1 MTVRRIMNANPIT
14 TTPDASIVDVQQV
27 LKDNKIHRLPV
38 LDRKGAL
45 AGVITEKDILHAT
58 PSPVSS
64 LSIYEI
70 PYMLAKLKVSNLM
83 SKPKSVS
90 PDTLVEEAARMMI
103 EGDLSCLPVV
113 EGGRLIGIVSKS
125 DMFKVLVE
133 LCGAN
138 EKGVRATVILTERKG
153 ELAKLTGA
161 LTEQG
166 FDIVSMGTVPDS
178 DRKEGDLRTIE
189 KRSVKLDDV
198 LSAIKPLVREIV
210 DIRLT

>member
-178 DRKEGDLRTIE
+178 DRKEGVLTIF
-189 KRSVKLDDV
+189 KVRGDKLDDV

>member
-27 LKDNKIHRLPV
+27 LKDNRIHRLPV
-38 LDRKGAL
+38 LDKKGAL

-103 EGDLSCLPVV
+103 EDDLSCLPVV
-113 EGGRLIGIVSKS
+113 EGGKLIGIVSKS

-161 LTEQG
+161 LTGKG
-166 FDIVSMGTVPDS
+166 FDIVSMGTVPDT
-178 DRKEGDLRTIE
+178 DRNEGVLTIF
-189 KRSVKLDDV
+189 KVRGDKLDDV